1 MDGGGYV
8 RVWMGDVS
16 VEVVLRWVCIRVDS
30 EEETD
35 QPLDEEVVVRS
46 VFVQAQLA
54 GQAYLFQQGQKK
66 LKMEHWRSS
75 PSLAPRRHSWS
86 LRLRRS

>member
-54 GQAYLFQQGQKK
+54 GQA
-66 LKMEHWRSS
+66 
-75 PSLAPRRHSWS
+75 
-86 LRLRRS
+86 